1 MIEYLA
7 AVSFFYGL
15 IFAIFF
21 ALITVITEI
30 VIEKRVMDMWQMSSS
45 SKSGMLILKREIFLL
60 KGFIG

>member
-45 SKSGMLILKREIFLL
+45 SKSGMLILKREIF
-60 KGFIG
+60 

>member
-7 AVSFFYGL
+7 AVSFFYCL

-21 ALITVITEI
+21 ASITVIAEI

-45 SKSGMLILKREIFLL
+45 SKSGLLILKREIF
-60 KGFIG
+60 

>member
-7 AVSFFYGL
+7 AVSLFYGL

-21 ALITVITEI
+21 ALITVIAEI

-45 SKSGMLILKREIFLL
+45 SKSGMLILKREIF
-60 KGFIG
+60 

>member
-21 ALITVITEI
+21 ALITVIAEI

-45 SKSGMLILKREIFLL
+45 SKSGMLILKREIF
-60 KGFIG
+60 